1 MSGCNRYVDMNL
13 AATPPLISVVIPV
26 FNGRHL
32 LSRCLQALAASDYPA
47 VECVVVDDGS
57 TDGSTAVAQGM
68 ADKLR
73 LQLLTVPA
81 GPRGPAL
88 ARNLGAQAAQGEY
101 LFFIDADVVVRPE
114 TVRLV
119 AQTFQQNPEYAAL
132 FGSYDD
138 IPAEAGFLS
147 QYRNLQHHFVHQQG
161 ATEASTF
168 WSGCGAIRRTLFL
181 ELGGFD
187 VIRYPRPSIEDIDL
201 GYRLRQQG
209 ERILLNKQIQVK
221 HLKTWTLKGM
231 LRTDI
236 FDRAIPWSRLIVQ
249 ARNLP
254 NDLNLQSSQ
263 RVSAALAG
271 MLVLFLVANLWQPG
285 VGLLWLW
292 LGLFLTL
299 VDGWRWQEAGAVLP
313 YRFIFSRYTLSFL
326 LLSGVGSWLVS
337 EYTGTLPGIAILSA
351 LLLMVGV
358 VGQLWADK
366 SAFWRDF
373 SFSAMMVATGMGFIW
388 LLIGLPWWFSLPV
401 LLILVLVVGLNR
413 PFYFFFWQQR
423 GVAFALATLPLQL
436 LYYLYS
442 LVSFVFVTIGHLW
455 ETNTKRK
462 SVVES
467 LK

>member
-1 MSGCNRYVDMNL
+1 MNL
-13 AATPPLISVVIPV
+13 AAPIPLISVVIPV
-26 FNGRHL
+26 FNGRHM

-114 TVRLV
+114 TIRLV
-119 AQTFQQNPEYAAL
+119 AQTFQQHPEYAAL

-161 ATEASTF
+161 APEASTF
-168 WSGCGAIRRTLFL
+168 WSGCGAIRRLLFL

-187 VIRYPRPSIEDIDL
+187 AARYPRPSIEDIDL
-201 GYRLRQQG
+201 GYRLRERG

-271 MLVLFLVANLWQPG
+271 LLVLFLVANLWQPA

-299 VDGWRWQEAGAVLP
+299 VDGWRWQVTDAVSP
-313 YRFIFSRYTLSFL
+313 QRFVLSWYTLSL
-326 LLSGVGSWLVS
+326 LLLGGVGGWLVG
-337 EYTGTLPGIAILSA
+337 ENTGTIPGIGILA
-351 LLLMVGV
+351 LLLLVISGA
-358 VGQLWADK
+358 GHLLAHK
-366 SAFWRDF
+366 SVFFRDF
-373 SFSAMMVATGMGFIW
+373 SYSMMMVATGIGFLW
-388 LLIGLPWWFSLPV
+388 LLAGLPWWFTLPV
-401 LLILVLVVGLNR
+401 LLILVFLVGLNR
-413 PFYFFFWQQR
+413 PFYLFFWQRR
-423 GVAFALATLPLQL
+423 GLAFALATLPLQL

-442 LVSFVFVTIGHLW
+442 LVSFVLITIGHLW
-455 ETNTKRK
+455 ETSTKPK
-462 SVVES
+462 SVVEG